1 MKKNVNIK
9 FSAYNLSPE
18 AEEET
23 KGGKEGGHGQQWTL
37 APVDQEQA
45 LTSLPSC
52 SPEKQVA
59 FSLIYTRE
67 TESHVM
73 LPPC

>member
-1 MKKNVNIK
+1 MKNVNIK

-23 KGGKEGGHGQQWTL
+23 KGGKEGGPGQQWAL
-37 APVDQEQA
+37 APEDQEQA
-45 LTSLPSC
+45 LTSLHSC

-67 TESHVM
+67 TDSHIT
-73 LPPC
+73 PPPS